1 MLFLVSDNIFLIP
14 EDMKFLLP
22 YLRPYHKLILLA
34 LILAAINQI
43 FSLFDPQ
50 VFRLIIDNRVTKF
63 EQYETSEFVR
73 GVGLL
78 LLASISVALISRLAK
93 NIQDYL
99 VNVLTQKIGMNLFQ
113 DTLTHLFTLPYSI
126 FEGQQS
132 GQILEKLLKARQ
144 NIQTFIANLIN
155 TGFTAII
162 GLLFVIIYASTVHR
176 IPAVFYASLL
186 PIIGTIMLLMS
197 KRIKGAQQ
205 SIVQESADLSG
216 ATTETLRNIALVKS
230 LWLEKQEIARL
241 EATNLKLL
249 GLEIK
254 KIKLVRILE
263 FLQGTLINFV
273 RVCLMGTLFRLV
285 FQQKISLGEFMT
297 LYFYSFFIFSP
308 LYQFGMVMQN
318 YQEAKA
324 SDEVVQD
331 LMNLGIDKTV
341 DRWDR
346 TLQGI
351 ETLGLTDVNFWYS
364 DDKSVLSNINVSASQ
379 GETIAFVWP
388 SGAGKSTIIKLLLGL
403 YQPLSGQVKINNANL
418 VGYDPESLKKHIGYV
433 SQESQLFAGTI
444 RDNLVFVKPDASDQ
458 EMIEVLESAQIYA
471 LIQESDDWLDTKI
484 GEWWLKLSWGQRQRL
499 AIARALLRKPS
510 LLIFDEATSSLDTL
524 VEAEITKTIQDISHE
539 QQEMIIVMI
548 AHRMSTIK
556 HADTIYVLE
565 HGQIIEQG
573 KHTTLVDEK
582 GLYYALWREQGG
594 V

>member
-1 MLFLVSDNIFLIP
+1 
-14 EDMKFLLP
+14 MKFLIP
-22 YLRPYHKLILLA
+22 YLRPYKKLIFLA
-34 LILAAINQI
+34 IILASINQL
-43 FSLFDPQ
+43 FSLMDPQ
-50 VFRLIIDNRVTKF
+50 IFRLIIDNWIVKF
-63 EQYETSEFVR
+63 EEYEMSEFVR
-73 GVGLL
+73 GVGIL
-78 LLASISVALISRLAK
+78 LLASIGVAMVSRLAK

-126 FEGQQS
+126 FEDQQS

-155 TGFTAII
+155 TAFTAVIW
-162 GLLFVIIYASTVHR
+162 LLFVIWYASTVHW

-186 PIIGTIMLLMS
+186 PIMGTVMLLMS

-205 SIVQESADLSG
+205 SIVQESADLSW

-230 LWLEKQEIARL
+230 LGLEQQEIKRL
-241 EATNLKLL
+241 ETTNLKLL
-249 GLEIK
+249 WLEIK
-254 KIKLVRILE
+254 KIKLIRILE

-285 FQQKISLGEFMT
+285 YRQHISLGEFMS
-297 LYFYSFFIFSP
+297 LYFYSFFIFAP

-331 LMNLGIDKTV
+331 LMNLGVDKTV
-341 DRWDR
+341 QRWKD

-351 ETLGLTDVNFWYS
+351 QTLGLTDVNFSYNQEK
-364 DDKSVLSNINVSASQ
+364 DILRKINVQASQ
-379 GETIAFVWP
+379 GQTIAFVWP

-403 YQPLSGQVKINNANL
+403 YQPWQGQIQINNANL
-418 VGYDPESLKKHIGYV
+418 LSYDPEQLKKNIWYV

-444 RDNLVFVKPDASDQ
+444 RDNLLFVKPDASDAQ
-458 EMIEVLESAQIYA
+458 MREVLDSAQILT
-471 LIQESDDWLDTKI
+471 LITESTEWLDTKI
-484 GEWWLKLSWGQRQRL
+484 GEWGLKLSGGQRQRL

-524 VEAEITKTIQDISHE
+524 VEAEITKTIQKISHE

-565 HGQIIEQG
+565 NGEIIEQG
-573 KHTTLVDEK
+573 KHDALVEEK
-582 GLYYALWREQGG
+582 ALYYALWREQGG
-594 V
+594 N